1 MSKIL
6 ITGATGNIGAEVIK
20 YLSQFNASHSIIAG
34 VRDIEKAKNVFK
46 SYPWL
51 QYVHFDFED
60 PGTFNNALAG
70 VDRIF
75 LLRPPQIS
83 DVDKYFKPLIEA
95 VKVNGIKEI
104 VFLSVQGAE
113 KSKVIP
119 HNKIERLIV
128 SSGLDYVFLRP
139 SYFMQNL
146 TTTLISDI
154 RSKRQIVL
162 PAGKAKYNWIDIE
175 NIGEVAAI
183 LLDKFIG
190 HKNQSYELTGTEN
203 ENFETVVS
211 LINGSIKNPIL
222 YNNVSPFK
230 FYTIKKREG
239 MVSGM
244 IIVMIILH
252 FLPRFQKPPRISDFY
267 ESLTGKKP
275 TDLKSFIEREKA
287 IFE

>member
-6 ITGATGNIGAEVIK
+6 ITGATGNIGTEVIK
-20 YLSQFNASHSIIAG
+20 YLSQFNASHTIIAG
-34 VRDIEKAKNVFK
+34 VRDIEKSKNVFK

-60 PGTFNNALAG
+60 QGTFAEALKG

-75 LLRPPQIS
+75 LLRPPHIS
-83 DVDKYFKPLIEA
+83 DIERYFVPLIEA
-95 VKVNGIKEI
+95 INRSGVREI

-146 TTTLISDI
+146 TTTLNSDI

-162 PAGKAKYNWIDIE
+162 PAGKAVFNWIDIE

-211 LINGSIKNPIL
+211 LINGSIKNRIL

-230 FYTIKKREG
+230 FYNIKKREG

-244 IIVMIILH
+244 IIVMILLH

-267 ESLTGKKP
+267 ERLTGKKP